1 VARTA
6 RVAAGALTQPR
17 ALLAAAVTA
26 FAAGFG
32 ALAIL
37 QHRAFETGRFDVGNL
52 TQALWSTAAGD
63 LLDVTDLAGRQIS
76 RLGAHFDPIVAA
88 FVPLWWAWP
97 DPEVLLLAQA
107 VAVALGAVPVFRLA
121 RRHLVSPHAALG
133 LALAYLLYPA
143 TQWLVLDDFH
153 PVALATPLLLAAW
166 DFLDAGQLAAFAV
179 AAGTACLTK
188 EHVGFVVAAMGL
200 WYAFARGRRRAGLTI
215 AAGGAAVATV
225 AVLVI
230 VPHFA
235 PGAGSPFGG
244 RYQGVGGSP
253 GGLARTAVTD
263 PGTVVREAT
272 EQRDTR
278 YLFDLLVPLAGLPL
292 LAPLAALVAA
302 PELAANLLSDTTT
315 QTSIHFHYTAATIP
329 ALLAA
334 TVFATARLQHRTLGG
349 AVPRILVVLG
359 LVSGVIYGP
368 NPLWS
373 NVPFGEDL
381 AANDHVVTA
390 HDAVARRA
398 LQLVPAG
405 VPVSAT
411 NTLGAHL
418 SQRRRVF
425 SFPIVREARW
435 LVVDTTRLSYL
446 DRAVGGEPAERAL
459 ARLRVRREWR
469 VVFAEDG
476 ILVLRR

>member
-1 VARTA
+1 M
-6 RVAAGALTQPR
+6 TQPR
-17 ALLAAAVTA
+17 ALLATAVTA

-32 ALAIL
+32 ALAML

-52 TQALWSTAAGD
+52 TQAVWSTAAGD
-63 LLDVTDLAGRQIS
+63 FLDVTDLAGRQIP

-107 VAVALGAVPVFRLA
+107 VAVGLGAVPLFRLA
-121 RRHLVSPHAALG
+121 RRHLGSHAALG

-166 DFLDAGQLAAFAV
+166 DFLDAGQLAAFAL
-179 AAGTACLTK
+179 AAGAACLTK
-188 EHVGFVVAAMGL
+188 EHIGFVVAAMGL
-200 WYAFARGRRRAGLTI
+200 WYAVARGRRRAGLMI
-215 AAGGAAVATV
+215 AVGGATVAAVAL
-225 AVLVI
+225 LVV

-235 PGAGSPFGG
+235 PGSGSPFGG
-244 RYQGVGGSP
+244 RYEAVGGSP
-253 GGLARTAVTD
+253 GGIARTATTD

-272 EQRDTR
+272 EGRDGR
-278 YLFDLLVPLAGLPL
+278 YVLDLLLPLAGLPL
-292 LAPLAALVAA
+292 LAPLAALVAV
-302 PELAANLLSDTTT
+302 PELAANLVSGTTT

-334 TVFATARLQHRTLGG
+334 TVFATARLRHRRWGG
-349 AVPRILVVLG
+349 AIPRFLVALG
-359 LVSGVIYGP
+359 LVSGVVYGP

-373 NVPFGEDL
+373 SVPFGEDL
-381 AANDHVVTA
+381 AARDHVVNA
-390 HDAVARRA
+390 HDAAAQRA
-398 LQLVPAG
+398 LRLIPAG
-405 VPVSAT
+405 APVSAT

-418 SQRRRVF
+418 SERRRVF
-425 SFPIVREARW
+425 SFPVVREARW

-446 DRAVGGEPAERAL
+446 DRAVGGEQAGRAL
-459 ARLRVRREWR
+459 ARLRARGKWR
-469 VVFAEDG
+469 VVYAEDG
-476 ILVLRR
+476 VLVLRR